1 MFVGSKALIIGT
13 IIVILVVVIVICV
26 NIFKRK
32 RNRAYA
38 RQIAQLDKEK
48 NIIESTPVLSEL
60 AKVET
65 IIKNDKMEER
75 YKVWQDRF
83 ELVKSVQISEINDM
97 ITDLDMFLDKKDYI
111 GYQTKVAKI
120 ELELYKAREAMNTLL
135 SEIEEIN
142 LSEEKYR
149 SIITKLKTKY
159 RELDSKFQIHQKE
172 YEDITEVIK
181 LQFENIEKRFQ
192 DFEVSMEKNDYNE
205 VVHIVKAI
213 DTMVDHMTI
222 VVNEVPDLILLAK
235 KLIPKRIEQ
244 ISETYEEMTEQGYP
258 LDYLKIPY
266 NLEESLKNVNKV
278 VDRIKV
284 LNLEDCMFELKTM
297 LEYLDSLFKEFEN
310 EKHSRKIYEEE
321 SAGFNKKLSGINGIV
336 DDIYS
341 QIDDI
346 KRMYDLKDK
355 DVKVIDDI
363 RGKLMNLNKE
373 YGDTIKKLETKE
385 IWYSSLLKELK
396 QYSFTLQNIDEELDS
411 SLKTLGN
418 MYEDEVRAREQLD
431 EIQSLL
437 NESKIKIRSYKLPII
452 SNNYFVQLAEANDA
466 ILEIIKELEK
476 KPISIK
482 VLNTR
487 VDTARDLV
495 LKVYDTT
502 NNMIKSAEMAEKA
515 IVYGNKFRS
524 EIDNVDRGLSRAEML
539 FYKGNYKGSLEV
551 SMNVINMVEP
561 NFKEKLLN
569 AYNIND

>member
-1 MFVGSKALIIGT
+1 M
-13 IIVILVVVIVICV
+13 
-26 NIFKRK
+26 
-32 RNRAYA
+32 
-38 RQIAQLDKEK
+38 
-48 NIIESTPVLSEL
+48 PVLSEL

-135 SEIEEIN
+135 GEIEEIN

-222 VVNEVPDLILLAK
+222 VVNEVPDLVLLAK

-321 SAGFNKKLSGINGIV
+321 SASFNKKLSGINGIV

-363 RGKLMNLNKE
+363 RGKLMDLNKE

>member
-1 MFVGSKALIIGT
+1 MGSKALIIGT
-13 IIVILVVVIVICV
+13 IVVILVVVIVICV

-222 VVNEVPDLILLAK
+222 VVNEVPDLVLLAK

-363 RGKLMNLNKE
+363 RGKLMDLNKE